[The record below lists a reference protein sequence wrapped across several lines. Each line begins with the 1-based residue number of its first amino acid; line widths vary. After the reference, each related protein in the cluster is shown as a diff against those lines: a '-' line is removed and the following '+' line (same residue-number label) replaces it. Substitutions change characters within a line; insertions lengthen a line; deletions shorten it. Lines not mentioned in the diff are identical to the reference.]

1 MLVRE
6 TGLMRHLFVVEWIQC
21 SGLRVDN
28 VEWESDECV
37 CVCVRCVLCELKAD
51 SSTGNRT
58 RAFHVTGGDTH
69 HYTIEEHVVV
79 TTITTL
85 KTKPNSTPNS
95 NYQQPIDVNAHTHT
109 HTLSI
114 IHYRQQQLT
123 QHSCIH
129 EQTHRWPHRQ
139 KVTSNQTQHTI
150 SRLSTCSLFKSYIG
164 WYTDQLYTTPPQH
177 CLTRQPVN

>member
-1 MLVRE
+1 MDY
-6 TGLMRHLFVVEWIQC
+6 EWTTL
-21 SGLRVDN
+21 SERVT
-28 VEWESDECV
+28 SV

-109 HTLSI
+109 HT
-114 IHYRQQQLT
+114 HYP
-123 QHSCIH
+123 S
-129 EQTHRWPHRQ
+129 
-139 KVTSNQTQHTI
+139 
-150 SRLSTCSLFKSYIG
+150 
-164 WYTDQLYTTPPQH
+164 YTTD
-177 CLTRQPVN
+177 NNN